1 MKLKRVKPVDLLLAA
16 TNLQTC
22 CFKDTT
28 KSMQSIADELLLLVF
43 RNKVHIVKAG
53 LLKKLPQ
60 LTDEKDL
67 SRSQELALLVL
78 SISSLANTDSP
89 LSTTELLP
97 FLVATLSAADVP
109 SDTKL
114 PCLAALRNLSK
125 KLEHARDVVSSG
137 AVRALLSLSLSLSLD
152 RKTSEAVP
160 CFLGELAARKAMEEE
175 EGEAAARAVL
185 EAMTRHESARCQEH
199 ATYLAMVLAHG
210 SRALRSRMRQLGVVQ
225 ALLEVSLLGSPLAQ
239 RRAAKILQW
248 FKEEGPQSSRI
259 RAHSSVRAPRR
270 RGDSRIRFFLLRR
283 PPEQYAVTSTNH
295 ARPLELVPATE
306 LASAAALAPTVA
318 LVPASPAGEEA
329 ARSHCTR
336 PPRPAALHPGRA
348 AAAPA
353 HPAAQPRVRALPP
366 ETRRREPPPPAPSPM
381 CFGGVEEQPARH
393 KAQRRYLVFSF
404 QV

>member
-1 MKLKRVKPVDLLLAA
+1 MGAVAVDDAASMRAAVRRLSFGAAAEERRDAAGEVARLARSDERTKRLLPELGVVPPLLDMLADA
-16 TNLQTC
+16 RGAAGARVAAAGALL
-22 CFKDTT
+22 
-28 KSMQSIADELLLLVF
+28 ELARGTH

-60 LTDEKDL
+60 LTDAKDL

-78 SISSLANTDSP
+78 SISSLASTDFP

-137 AVRALLSLSLSLSLD
+137 AVRALLSLSLSLD
-152 RKTSEAVP
+152 RKTSEAVL
-160 CFLGELAARKAMEEE
+160 CILGELAAASAAARKAMEEEE

-210 SRALRSRMRQLGVVQ
+210 SRALRRRMRQLGVVQ

-259 RAHSSVRAPRR
+259 RAHSGPRMEGDGGTSCPDDDVAGEDGREAKDCRRDTTVGKIVRQSLDRNMM
-270 RGDSRIRFFLLRR
+270 SILRR
-283 PPEQYAVTSTNH
+283 ATASVDLTNVKLLVTS
-295 ARPLELVPATE
+295 
-306 LASAAALAPTVA
+306 S
-318 LVPASPAGEEA
+318 S
-329 ARSHCTR
+329 SKS
-336 PPRPAALHPGRA
+336 
-348 AAAPA
+348 
-353 HPAAQPRVRALPP
+353 LP
-366 ETRRREPPPPAPSPM
+366 
-381 CFGGVEEQPARH
+381 C
-393 KAQRRYLVFSF
+393 
-404 QV
+404 